1 MSDILRMVI
10 PLHAI
15 VEALEFQS
23 DEGRVLL
30 DRQTGEVHAFGPD
43 ELRAVETDE
52 DPSDFPGWQ
61 QPLVALAR
69 QVFSDSCGRFVEL
82 PDRWDIHE
90 YRALEGFA
98 SSQADP
104 AIADQLLSAIRGR
117 GAFRHFK
124 DAIHRLGIAD
134 SWYTYRGEFLQEIAR
149 DWCQANDIRYTEGS

>member
-1 MSDILRMVI
+1 MGI

-23 DEGRVLL
+23 DESRVFL

-43 ELRAVETDE
+43 ELRSAETDE
-52 DPSDFPGWQ
+52 DPSDFPDWQ

-69 QVFSDSCGRFVEL
+69 QVFSDSSGRFVEL
-82 PDRWDIHE
+82 PDPWDIHE

-98 SSQADP
+98 TSQTDP
-104 AIADQLLSAIRGR
+104 TIADQLLSAIRGR

-134 SWYTYRGEFLQEIAR
+134 TWYTYRGEFLQEIAR
-149 DWCQANDIRYTEGS
+149 DWCQANDIPYTEGS